1 MISVFVSAVFLVV
14 LCPGQAWAI
23 PAPMSPE
30 QLLSASDVVALAR
43 VLSVTC
49 VALGERN
56 GEVLRDCSARLGLLQ
71 VHKGK
76 YRRFDTL
83 TVYWNQTPHNMLGP
97 WYVPYGPG
105 EKAWTHL
112 RLPQGS
118 SAFETTWWNAKDQI
132 EPARAQMPT
141 DVMQTIKASFLD
153 RLPFLIAD
161 MFRFKHPARS

>member
-1 MISVFVSAVFLVV
+1 MIVM
-14 LCPGQAWAI
+14 PG
-23 PAPMSPE
+23 
-30 QLLSASDVVALAR
+30 L
-43 VLSVTC
+43 
-49 VALGERN
+49 
-56 GEVLRDCSARLGLLQ
+56 DCCMVR
-71 VHKGK
+71 KGK
-76 YRRFDTL
+76 YRKFDTL
-83 TVYWNQTPHNMLGP
+83 TVFWNQTPYNVLGP

-112 RLPQGS
+112 RLPQGGS
-118 SAFETTWWNAKDQI
+118 TFETTWWNAKDQI

>member
-43 VLSVTC
+43 V
-49 VALGERN
+49 
-56 GEVLRDCSARLGLLQ
+56 
-71 VHKGK
+71 
-76 YRRFDTL
+76 
-83 TVYWNQTPHNMLGP
+83 
-97 WYVPYGPG
+97 
-105 EKAWTHL
+105 THL
-112 RLPQGS
+112 RLPQGGS
-118 SAFETTWWNAKDQI
+118 TFETTWWNAKDQI